1 MYNGDEDCR
10 LIKELESSENP
21 LIIPLLMNCRTD
33 NVELVRK
40 SVPSGIQQSA
50 SLLVDIDALEERE
63 DIYSDDNG
71 VWTQTVCKT
80 KYFNTI
86 TSANNKV
93 VGLTK
98 VSREEE
104 ADITVRRR
112 TYTNKSCQ
120 AFHKLMVSIEYGRE
134 IKQWYPIVFL
144 QYKYDGE
151 EKPFEVMRHG
161 NRKQAP
167 GKPHVRT
174 KMSTKRKASE
184 NLQVDSGPKRALF
197 KTVKDVGGVLGA
209 KNPGTLP
216 RNERQMKYF
225 KKTDE
230 TRNSEGSRDPLA
242 TVMELQKAVLPG
254 FIRDVVCNDLPT
266 VTLFTDQQ
274 IDNLVKFCCL
284 KKEEFVSERGVD
296 LTFQLGPFYLLVTS
310 YKNTLLEVK
319 DRRCSPSFLGPVMIC
334 LTKTIKHLSH
344 LSID

>member
-21 LIIPLLMNCRTD
+21 LIIPLFMNCRTD
-33 NVELVRK
+33 NVELVSK
-40 SVPSGIQQSA
+40 SVPCGIQQSA
-50 SLLVDIDALEERE
+50 SLLVDIDVLEERE

-71 VWTQTVCKT
+71 VWTQKVCKT
-80 KYFNTI
+80 KYFNII

-104 ADITVRRR
+104 AHITVRRR
-112 TYTNKSCQ
+112 TYTTKSCQ
-120 AFHKLMVSIEYGRE
+120 AIHKLMVSIEYGRE

-184 NLQVDSGPKRALF
+184 NLQVDSGPKRAIF

-209 KNPGTLP
+209 KNLGTLP
-216 RNERQMKYF
+216 RNERQIRYL

-230 TRNSEGSRDPLA
+230 TRNSEGSTDPLA

-266 VTLFTDQQ
+266 VILFTDQQ
-274 IDNLVKFCCL
+274 IEKGRVCFRTWGGL
-284 KKEEFVSERGVD
+284 D
-296 LTFQLGPFYLLVTS
+296 LS
-310 YKNTLLEVK
+310 AW
-319 DRRCSPSFLGPVMIC
+319 
-334 LTKTIKHLSH
+334 TILSSGDKSQKHST
-344 LSID
+344 